1 MHISISGVPVILKHR
16 QMLAKS
22 VARYGA
28 NRLALG
34 LQDLIY

>member
-1 MHISISGVPVILKHR
+1 MHVSISRVPVIVKYR